1 VKKQEATPIQARL
14 LTVKQAAAYLAC
26 SVFAVRELGW
36 SRRVPSLKIGRRV
49 LFDRTD
55 LDTYITVAKAGAR

>member
-1 VKKQEATPIQARL
+1 MKKQEVTPVQARL
-14 LTVKQAAAYLAC
+14 LTVKQAAQYLAC
-26 SVFAVRELGW
+26 SVFAVRDLGW

-55 LDTYITVAKAGAR
+55 LDRYVDLAKAGAR